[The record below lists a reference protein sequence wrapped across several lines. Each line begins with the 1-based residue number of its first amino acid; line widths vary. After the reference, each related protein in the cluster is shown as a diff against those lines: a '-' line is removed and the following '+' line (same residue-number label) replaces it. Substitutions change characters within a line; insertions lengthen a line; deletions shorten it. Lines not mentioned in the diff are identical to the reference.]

1 MLFAGKTLQF
11 RIPPFW
17 LALVAAS
24 SFCGAQ
30 AQAALPDDPARP
42 DLLAEGASDDARYAR
57 SWVASMRDNRGLP
70 FVIVDKKDARLYVFD
85 GNARLR
91 GAAPVLLGLTPG
103 DHSAQGMAQR
113 EVASLRQEE
122 RTTPSGRFVSEP
134 GHNLSGEAIVWFDYS
149 AKLAIHRL
157 RPADPRERR
166 AERLVSAQA
175 EDKRVSLGCVI
186 VPVAFYE
193 AVIAPVLG
201 NSYSVVYVLPET
213 RPVQQMLGEL
223 QLSQR

>member
-1 MLFAGKTLQF
+1 MLAGKTLQF

-17 LALVAAS
+17 LAMVAAS
-24 SFCGAQ
+24 FLFGAH
-30 AQAALPDDPARP
+30 AQAALADDPARP

-57 SWVASMRDNRGLP
+57 GWVASMRDNRGLP
-70 FVIVDKKDARLYVFD
+70 FVIVDKKDARIYVFD

-91 GAAPVLLGLTPG
+91 GASSVLLGLTPG
-103 DHSAQGMAQR
+103 DQSAQGMAQR
-113 EVASLRQEE
+113 EVSSLRRDE

-175 EDKRVSLGCVI
+175 DDKRVSLGCVI

-193 AVIAPVLG
+193 TVIAPVLG
-201 NSYSVVYVLPET
+201 SSYSVVYVLPET